1 MKWILLS
8 FFSLK
13 YKEFKR
19 IGLKKNQNENE
30 KKNKKI
36 YLNYFYQMKTRM
48 RTFFIFNLR
57 LSFN

>member
-30 KKNKKI
+30 KNIKKI

-48 RTFFIFNLR
+48 RT
-57 LSFN
+57 